1 MNKIALIIKREYLV
15 RVKKKSFIIMTFLG
29 PLLFTAIMV
38 GAIFLALSDNTKH
51 TILIVD
57 PAGELITQE
66 VADYTVNQLDRPRF
80 KDSENVFYEFTT
92 KDISDQEFIDGYYSI
107 MIKLDSISY
116 ADGTCASRYKKL
128 PSMNVQENVQE
139 DLETALEQWRVKKF
153 GMEWKTYQS
162 IKQPVSLNMQSIDG
176 EEEGNELRIR
186 AGIGFAFAVIIYMFI
201 FIYGVQVMRGVIEE
215 KTNRIIEVI
224 VSSVRPFELMMGKV
238 IGIGLVGLT
247 QFILWIIFSGVAYTV
262 VMVVL
267 GSSMEVPGTLNGD
280 MAGAPQVGGM
290 GSALANSPELKF
302 LLDVPWFQLIFAF
315 IFYFIGGFL
324 LYASLFAA
332 IGAAV
337 DQDADTQQFMP
348 IVTVPLV
355 FGFIVSEFLWQNPEG
370 NAGVIFGIFPLTSP
384 VVMMVKTA
392 MGWNIGNIWQ
402 LIASVILLIATFIG
416 TVWLAGRIYRVGILM
431 YGKKASYKE
440 LWKWIRYKG

>member
-224 VSSVRPFELMMGKV
+224 VSSVKPFELMMGKV

-267 GSSMEVPGTLNGD
+267 GSSMEMPGTINGN
-280 MAGAPQVGGM
+280 MAAAPQVGGM

>member
-51 TILIVD
+51 TVLIVD
-57 PAGELITQE
+57 PSGDLIKQE

-80 KDSENVFYEFTT
+80 KDTENVFYEFTT

-107 MIKLDSISY
+107 MVKLDSISY

-128 PSMNVQENVQE
+128 PSMNVQENIQE
-139 DLETALEQWRVKKF
+139 DLETSLEQWRVKKF

-262 VMVVL
+262 VMVLL
-267 GSSMEVPGTLNGD
+267 GSSMEVPGTLNGE
-280 MAGAPQVGGM
+280 MAAAPQVGGM
-290 GSALANSPELKF
+290 GSVLANSPELKF

-402 LIASVILLIATFIG
+402 LIASVVLLIGTFIG